1 MNLSE
6 SIVFCFAEERQL
18 AIDKM
23 SFGYLLFSFF
33 EVIYIY
39 IYIKYFFIFRCWHF
53 LQNGKFGFPRCCFS
67 RRAASE
73 GLIKV

>member
-33 EVIYIY
+33 EVIYRCTY
-39 IYIKYFFIFRCWHF
+39 ISIFFLSSGAGIFCKTANLVFHVVVFHAER
-53 LQNGKFGFPRCCFS
+53 QVRD
-67 RRAASE
+67 
-73 GLIKV
+73 

>member
-39 IYIKYFFIFRCWHF
+39 IYKIFFY
-53 LQNGKFGFPRCCFS
+53 LQVLAFSAKPQIWFSTLLFFTQSGK
-67 RRAASE
+67 
-73 GLIKV
+73 